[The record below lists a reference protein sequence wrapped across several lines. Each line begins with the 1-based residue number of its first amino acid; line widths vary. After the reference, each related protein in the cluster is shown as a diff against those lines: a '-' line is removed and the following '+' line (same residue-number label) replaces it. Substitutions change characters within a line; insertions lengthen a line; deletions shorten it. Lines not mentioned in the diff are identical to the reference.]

1 MDRLKSEFIANVSH
15 ELRTPMTSI
24 KGYAQVLLM
33 GAAGELS
40 DQQKHFVEIISNN
53 TTRLSVLVNDL
64 LDVSRI
70 EASKLTLMLQPLDL
84 QKISEDIVA
93 DMLRLSEEEN
103 KSMTM
108 EVHSQDNLPL
118 VSGDPA
124 RVRQIFSSL
133 LSNAYNYTPDG
144 GRIVVNLHR
153 EDQEVQVDIQD
164 NGLGIPFEEQD
175 RIFERF
181 YRGESSLE
189 AGIAGTG
196 LGLSIAKTLV
206 EMHLGRIWFRSSGI
220 SGEGSVFSFTLPVV
234 ENEE

>member
-1 MDRLKSEFIANVSH
+1 
-15 ELRTPMTSI
+15 
-24 KGYAQVLLM
+24 M
-33 GAAGELS
+33 GAAGDLS
-40 DQQKHFVEIISNN
+40 DQQRHFVDIISNN

-84 QKISEDIVA
+84 RKISEDIIV
-93 DMLRLSEEEN
+93 DMLRLSEEEG

-108 EVHSQDNLPL
+108 EVHGQGDLSL

-124 RVRQIFSSL
+124 RVRQIFNSL

-144 GRIVVNLHR
+144 GRIIVDLHQ
-153 EDQEVQVDIQD
+153 EDKDIQVDILD
-164 NGLGIPFEEQD
+164 NGFGIPLEEQD

-181 YRGESSLE
+181 YRGESSLVT
-189 AGIAGTG
+189 GTAGTG

-206 EMHLGRIWFRSSGI
+206 EMHLGRIWFKSSGV
-220 SGEGSVFSFTLPVV
+220 SGEGSVFSFTLPIY
-234 ENEE
+234 EEKE